1 MRFSI
6 FPTAAAALV
15 LAGFAVPALAQGS
28 ASEAK
33 PRNEEVWAQQIQ
45 ANYPFGAL
53 RAMVEGTVGVRVDI
67 APTGNIMRCRVTAS
81 SGSAILDNGACE
93 AMVRF
98 AQFEPARDA
107 NGDPTDGTYAT
118 RITYKMNS
126 RPPEGFPRG
135 AATREE
141 RIWARLIQ
149 MNYPTQALRYE
160 LQGTVGVRTEVDERG
175 LVSRCFVIATS
186 GHDVLDTA
194 ACQGM
199 LRYAMF
205 HPALDTNGDPTKSR
219 YATRITYRIN
229 NTDLAPPVRL
239 EGEGREVTLEQ

>member
-1 MRFSI
+1 MRFPI
-6 FPTAAAALV
+6 FPTAAAALM
-15 LAGFAVPALAQGS
+15 LAGLAVPALAQGS

-67 APTGNIMRCRVTAS
+67 APTGNIMRCGVTAS

-107 NGDPTDGTYAT
+107 NGDPIEGSYAT

-126 RPPEGFPRG
+126 GPPEGFPRG
-135 AATREE
+135 VVAREE
-141 RIWARLIQ
+141 MIWARLIQ

-160 LQGTVGVRTEVDERG
+160 HQGTVGVRTVVDERG

-186 GHDVLDTA
+186 GHEVLDTA

-205 HPALDTNGDPTKSR
+205 HAALDANGDPVASR
-219 YATRITYRIN
+219 YSTRITYRIN
-229 NTDLAPPVRL
+229 GAELAPPVRL
-239 EGEGREVTLEQ
+239 EGEGREVTLGQ